1 MKYKS
6 RQNFADA
13 SALKNKALITFG
25 SKGRT
30 VTEPGDDDHHPLS
43 AVGDGKG
50 NGHLGSREPNIDLEE
65 MQPPHDRVVV
75 RENISVRYSNM

>member
-6 RQNFADA
+6 RQNFANA

-43 AVGDGKG
+43 VVGDGKG
-50 NGHLGSREPNIDLEE
+50 NGHLGNRESNIDLEE

-75 RENISVRYSNM
+75 REDISVRYSNI